1 MDAIRKI
8 KMNSKI
14 VLRGAAFFLFFVFR
28 SYASENMTETKT
40 LTPLESS
47 EPPLNISETTTMV
60 QDKLNLTGVTTSPD
74 AGQLNL
80 TTTAGIADNSTVT
93 STPTSK
99 NTSTTQ
105 PASNTSSN
113 TVPRVTSNTS
123 SNIVPRVT
131 SNTSSNIVP
140 RVASNT
146 NSKTVPWDKRWDE
159 PFHYNYNHLRNVGL
173 AIAAVLFVAG
183 IMVLGCGKV
192 KRMPR
197 CHIGKGSSY
206 EVTRS

>member
-123 SNIVPRVT
+123 SNIVPRV
-131 SNTSSNIVP
+131 
-140 RVASNT
+140 ASNT